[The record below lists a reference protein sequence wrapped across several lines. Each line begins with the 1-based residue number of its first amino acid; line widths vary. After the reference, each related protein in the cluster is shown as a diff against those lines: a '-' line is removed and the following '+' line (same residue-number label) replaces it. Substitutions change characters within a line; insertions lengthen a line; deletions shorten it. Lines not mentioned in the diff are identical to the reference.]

1 MNAPLLLRRVAGAL
15 AVVPL
20 LAGPLLATED
30 HVIPDWVISGIAA
43 VETNSVYRDGELVR
57 YRDRRDGSA
66 GEVGPWQLAPDVL
79 TDLKAQ
85 HLRDRI
91 RREPVLAES
100 LARAW
105 LLRCYRQ
112 TGDWLAAVAV
122 YHTGPQGSRARG
134 RDYAE
139 RVLAAGRQPQ

>member
-1 MNAPLLLRRVAGAL
+1 MIPSRMRRIAGAL
-15 AVVPL
+15 VLLPL
-20 LAGPLLATED
+20 LAGRLAASED
-30 HVIPDWVISGIAA
+30 HVIPEWVISGIAA

-79 TDLKAQ
+79 ADLKAQ

-112 TGDWLAAVAV
+112 TGDWFQAVAV
-122 YHTGPQGSRARG
+122 YHTGPQGSTRRG

-139 RVLAAGRQPQ
+139 RVLAAGRQQE

>member
-1 MNAPLLLRRVAGAL
+1 MYAFLHPAIGALLAISLFASHAL
-15 AVVPL
+15 AV
-20 LAGPLLATED
+20 ED

-43 VETNSVYRDGELVR
+43 VETNSTYRDGELVD

-66 GEVGPWQLAPDVL
+66 GEVGPWQLAPDAL
-79 TDLKAQ
+79 IDLKVH

-91 RREPVLAES
+91 RREPMLAES
-100 LARAW
+100 MARAW

-112 TGDWLAAVAV
+112 TGDWFDAVAV
-122 YHTGPQGSRARG
+122 YHTGPQGSKRRG

-139 RVLAAGRQPQ
+139 RVLAAGQTQQ

>member
-1 MNAPLLLRRVAGAL
+1 MNAFLRPAIGAL
-15 AVVPL
+15 LAVNL
-20 LAGPLLATED
+20 LARQASAVED

-43 VETNSVYRDGELVR
+43 VETNSIYRDGELVH
-57 YRDRRDGSA
+57 YRDRRDGTA
-66 GEVGPWQLAPDVL
+66 GEVGPWQLAPDAL
-79 TDLKAQ
+79 IDLKVH

-100 LARAW
+100 MARAW

-112 TGDWLAAVAV
+112 TGDWFAAVMV
-122 YHTGPQGSRARG
+122 YHTGPQGSKRRG

-139 RVLAAGRQPQ
+139 RVLAAGQRQQ